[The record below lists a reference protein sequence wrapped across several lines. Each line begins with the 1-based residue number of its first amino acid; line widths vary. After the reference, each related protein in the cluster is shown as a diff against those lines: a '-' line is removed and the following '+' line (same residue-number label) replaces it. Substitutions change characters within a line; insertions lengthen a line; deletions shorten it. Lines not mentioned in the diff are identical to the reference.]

1 MKLERRHFLTRAGSV
16 FAGIALQRMI
26 TRSDLLAST
35 SDYAALMAHKGQG
48 GYGDLQPIAANNTG
62 ETLLSLPKGFQY
74 NVFGKTGVKMTD
86 GSQTPR
92 SHDGM
97 AAFNVKLKNNQTELR
112 VVRNHEINNGI
123 GQEGASIGD
132 AKKSYDPTAGG
143 GTSTLIIDP
152 KTRELKRD
160 FISLSGSLHNCAGGP
175 TPWGSWISCE
185 ETVFGTAK
193 IKDSNGR
200 DRGGFAQ
207 NHGYC
212 FEVPAANDELVIAQ
226 PLKTMG
232 RFVHEAIAVDPR
244 TGYVYET
251 EDRGTAGF
259 YRFVPNKKGK
269 LAEGGRLQ
277 MLAVK
282 DKPKFDTRTGQKQG
296 QKYEIAWVD
305 IADPDPAAANTDE
318 LAVYKQGI
326 ERGAATFAR
335 LEGCWYGQGSI
346 FFTATSGGDNRKGQ
360 VWKYTPS
367 IKNKDVGL
375 LTLFFE
381 SPDAAVMEGPDNLC
395 ISPRGGLAICEDSPG
410 ENFIRGLTPDG
421 RVFDLV
427 KNIVPN
433 FDSGREICGATF
445 SPDGQTLFFNIQ
457 VPGLTF
463 AVWGPWEQGAL

>member
-1 MKLERRHFLTRAGSV
+1 MKLERRNFLTGAMSV
-16 FAGIALQRMI
+16 GAAVALQRI
-26 TRSDLLAST
+26 VSRSNLFASSGNFADLIAP
-35 SDYAALMAHKGQG
+35 KGAG
-48 GYGDLQPIAANNTG
+48 GYGTLVPTAAKNTG
-62 ETLLSLPKGFQY
+62 ETLLALPEGFQY
-74 NVFGKTGVKMTD
+74 NVFGKTGDKMAD
-86 GSQTPR
+86 GNKTPR
-92 SHDGM
+92 AHDGM
-97 AAFNVKLKNNQTELR
+97 ATFSVKLKNGQTELR
-112 VVRNHEINNGI
+112 IVRNHEINNGI
-123 GQEGASIGD
+123 GQEGATIGD
-132 AKKSYDPTAGG
+132 AQKSYDQTAGG
-143 GTSTLIIDP
+143 GTSTLVIDP

-185 ETVFGTAK
+185 ETIFGPAK
-193 IKDSNGR
+193 LKDSVGR

-212 FEVPAANDELVIAQ
+212 FEVSAANDELKLAQ
-226 PLKTMG
+226 PLKAMG

-259 YRFVPNKKGK
+259 YRFIPNKKDK
-269 LAEGGRLQ
+269 LSEGGRLQ
-277 MLAVK
+277 MLAIK

-296 QKYEIAWVD
+296 QVYEAVWVD

-335 LEGCWYGQGSI
+335 LEGCWYGKGSI
-346 FFTATSGGDNRKGQ
+346 FFTATSGGDQKKGQ
-360 VWKYTPS
+360 VWQYTPNG
-367 IKNKDVGL
+367 KNKDVGML
-375 LTLFFE
+375 KLFFE
-381 SPDAAVMEGPDNLC
+381 SPDAAILEGPDNLC

-421 RVFDLV
+421 RIFDLV

-445 SPDGQTLFFNIQ
+445 SPDGQSLFFNIQ
-457 VPGLTF
+457 TPGLTF
-463 AVWGPWEQGAL
+463 AVWGPWEKGAL